1 MFQNKD
7 KSDTGSLKDM
17 NLDSSSTNSTSSQG
31 TSKGGTAGGVSKGN
45 QSATVPS
52 SAGGLGTI
60 SKSAASTEEEEED
73 SIDIRKTEPVRAS
86 QVNHY
91 VSMLFKEH

>member
-45 QSATVPS
+45 QSTTVPS
-52 SAGGLGTI
+52 SAGVRGTI
-60 SKSAASTEEEEED
+60 NKGAASTEEEEED
-73 SIDIRKTEPVRAS
+73 SIDIRKTESVIAS
-86 QVNHY
+86 QVNPN
-91 VSMLFKEH
+91 VSKAV